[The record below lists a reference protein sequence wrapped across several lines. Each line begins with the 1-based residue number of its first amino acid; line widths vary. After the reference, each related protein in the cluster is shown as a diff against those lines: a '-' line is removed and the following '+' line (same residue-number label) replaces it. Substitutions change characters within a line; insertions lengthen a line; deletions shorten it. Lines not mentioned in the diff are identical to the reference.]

1 MATPIISLTPV
12 IFLENQ
18 EDAAVSAAVLRVSIK
33 LGDDGRC
40 SADLEINNWGSQ
52 NGVTGYL
59 FFQDERFARGKGL
72 KINAGSLT
80 LFDGL
85 ITSVKARYP
94 QSAAPTIGLTATTR
108 RVFNSSNAIQMALGQ
123 QLIEFDVKESW
134 QAGKFWGLFPGRQS
148 VGGKGLAEFDG
159 QLTPGTT
166 ADLAGLGDRFEGHYR
181 IRRCHTQLR
190 PEFRLADAIY
200 GRAK

>member
-40 SADLEINNWGSQ
+40 SAELEINNWGSQ

-59 FFQDERFARGKGL
+59 FFQDERFARGKAL

-94 QSAAPTIGLTATTR
+94 QGGAHNRADSDDQAG
-108 RVFNSSNAIQMALGQ
+108 VQ
-123 QLIEFDVKESW
+123 QLKYYPD
-134 QAGKFWGLFPGRQS
+134 G
-148 VGGKGLAEFDG
+148 VG
-159 QLTPGTT
+159 T
-166 ADLAGLGDRFEGHYR
+166 AIDRV
-181 IRRCHTQLR
+181 
-190 PEFRLADAIY
+190 
-200 GRAK
+200 